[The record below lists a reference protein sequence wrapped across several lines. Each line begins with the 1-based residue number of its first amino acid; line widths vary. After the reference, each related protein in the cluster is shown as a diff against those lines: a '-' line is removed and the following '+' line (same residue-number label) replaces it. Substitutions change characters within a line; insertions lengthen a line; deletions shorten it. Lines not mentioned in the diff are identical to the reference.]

1 MGNVHVRPSAG
12 HPCRAYRTACSETSA
27 ALPSFE
33 AASFS
38 RHATPPIAAVSK
50 DRAFEAQC
58 VCPKPFADRENYA
71 LVENGKPLGVS

>member
-1 MGNVHVRPSAG
+1 MA
-12 HPCRAYRTACSETSA
+12 
-27 ALPSFE
+27 
-33 AASFS
+33 
-38 RHATPPIAAVSK
+38 RHSPPIAAVSK

>member
-1 MGNVHVRPSAG
+1 MFAPFRRAPLAGLTAHGLLRKPSA
-12 HPCRAYRTACSETSA
+12 E
-27 ALPSFE
+27 LPSFE
-33 AASFS
+33 AASFFTA
-38 RHATPPIAAVSK
+38 RHSPPIAAVSK

>member
-1 MGNVHVRPSAG
+1 MFAPFRRAPLAGLTAHGLLGKPSAE
-12 HPCRAYRTACSETSA
+12 H
-27 ALPSFE
+27 PSFE
-33 AASFS
+33 AASA
-38 RHATPPIAAVSK
+38 RHSPPIVAVSK

>member
-1 MGNVHVRPSAG
+1 MFAPFRRAPLAG
-12 HPCRAYRTACSETSA
+12 LTAHGLLGKPSA

-38 RHATPPIAAVSK
+38 RHATPRPSK

>member
-1 MGNVHVRPSAG
+1 MFAPFRRAPLAG
-12 HPCRAYRTACSETSA
+12 LT
-27 ALPSFE
+27 
-33 AASFS
+33 
-38 RHATPPIAAVSK
+38 IAAVSK